1 MSYAITCYHSDY
13 TIAKTK
19 ISISA
24 LGLNYEL
31 VPEAQDANGDD
42 ASWEKAGFTY
52 NAKFTATPA
61 SGSKFVR
68 WVYRVGSQTAS
79 VQYST
84 ANPFTYTGGQDI
96 WIRAEGEIDNS
107 GGGDAG
113 DDTSEEWILSS
124 KNWTDPVGTEEI
136 GYSFGLAGRLRC
148 ISTVFEHSGTVK
160 IYSEGSYD
168 ALGYLSTSS
177 GWNNS
182 TGKPTTPL
190 VSDDNSGDGSNFS
203 ITYEV
208 TAGVTY
214 YIWYRHK
221 SITATGKI
229 TVYLVSPEESE
240 TTTVEPWDWEIGT
253 GSDRDKAY
261 QAITSNGDVD
271 DFSYSVW
278 NELVDKVLEVI
289 EADPNESVWF
299 TESNN
304 GTVYLS
310 ENSTKMTS
318 SDKVMTAKRFNA
330 LRYNIGSRGSAP
342 STGIADKSTGETVYG
357 EYFIILADCINGW
370 INNL

>member
-79 VQYST
+79 VHYST

-136 GYSFGLAGRLRC
+136 GYSFGLAGRL
-148 ISTVFEHSGTVK
+148 
-160 IYSEGSYD
+160 
-168 ALGYLSTSS
+168 
-177 GWNNS
+177 
-182 TGKPTTPL
+182 
-190 VSDDNSGDGSNFS
+190 
-203 ITYEV
+203 
-208 TAGVTY
+208 
-214 YIWYRHK
+214 WYRHK

-278 NELVDKVLEVI
+278 NELVDKVLEII